1 MGALCAPQETK
12 TQLISFS
19 YIYAHTSFLLLTRKN
34 NNKKT
39 WKTSRAMKT
48 VQAEISSLL
57 RNHFQL
63 WHPLGIFL
71 QVTFSSRTTVKRKTV
86 LWTQSLKIVTF
97 WHFCA
102 NAPCRKLSQSI
113 CVFRCCGL
121 LCCLPG
127 LCSWRSA
134 SVFEVGGCG
143 GMWGRYMH
151 MQVHEYTQIFRQI
164 VRIFTTW
171 QKLTCCFLHSISVFV
186 SVEPNKAHQAGW
198 HDLEGGKSNQL
209 KKKLTLN

>member
-97 WHFCA
+97 WHF
-102 NAPCRKLSQSI
+102 
-113 CVFRCCGL
+113 G
-121 LCCLPG
+121 
-127 LCSWRSA
+127 
-134 SVFEVGGCG
+134 
-143 GMWGRYMH
+143 
-151 MQVHEYTQIFRQI
+151 IF
-164 VRIFTTW
+164 VRTRRVESFH
-171 QKLTCCFLHSISVFV
+171 KVFV
-186 SVEPNKAHQAGW
+186 FSVAAGCCAVCLASAAEGQRRCLRWGVRGDVGVPHAHAGTWIHADLQADCAYFYNLTKT
-198 HDLEGGKSNQL
+198 DLLFPSFHFCVCFCWA
-209 KKKLTLN
+209 